1 MQADNGG
8 KPGEPVRLLALEE
21 EARQRTRAEVALAAE
36 ARRTEELREVAD
48 FQRTMLVSMD
58 PATIGASLRR
68 TLLEQLS
75 AEGDEAAIAVLQ
87 GLTATVCSRLAGVNG
102 LVQEEVLAP
111 SKDNVFQRLWAK
123 VGRLGRK

>member
-1 MQADNGG
+1 MIFLSA
-8 KPGEPVRLLALEE
+8 GEVDVKRGDKLLARLEAGQTLGE
-21 EARQRTRAEVALAAE
+21 MSL
-36 ARRTEELREVAD
+36 L
-48 FQRTMLVSMD
+48 D
-58 PATIGASLRR
+58 PAPRSATAVAVSDGTCFELQRDV
-68 TLLEQLS
+68 LWGML